1 MSYGKS
7 NYTKETFKK
16 TGKPAKGPG
25 NNIFRI
31 MPAMFSLADEGKWAV
46 YYTTH
51 WGYQGTHPTDQ
62 SKNVVRP
69 FRCIEDKNR
78 QTGMVRQACPECDLY
93 NQKFEE
99 AQAFEAALKAEKKY
113 TEDEIKSKMKSR
125 SDWLQGHA
133 PERKWYINVMNPDRT
148 FGDYKINH
156 KTHKK
161 GIDTK
166 IQELLESEIDATD
179 LDSGVWFN
187 IKRTGDGFTVPD
199 VVEVVQ
205 KPIEGKK
212 GSFEIALAP
221 LTAAEQAR
229 GLKEC
234 RDLASLG
241 GSVLSYDQIRE
252 LVLSGGD
259 PDKVDRIFGGRL
271 GGGTQTRSQ
280 RHDATEGEGEVDP
293 TPPPASR
300 SEVKAAVA
308 EHKAELAGVRPG
320 AATNQADIQARVQK
334 ILAERKAKAEA
345 EAAAKAAAARAEA
358 EAEVEALAQA
368 EAEAEATVPG
378 AQEALKM
385 DDATF
390 MERFGGEQ
398 PTT

>member
-16 TGKPAKGPG
+16 TGKPNKGPG
-25 NNIFRI
+25 NNILRV
-31 MPAMFSLADEGKWAV
+31 MPAMHSLADEGKWAV

-62 SKNVVRP
+62 SKSIVRP

-78 QTGMVRQACPECDLY
+78 QTGMVRQNCPECDVY
-93 NQKFEE
+93 NQKFDE
-99 AQAFEAALKAEKKY
+99 AAAFEAALKAEKKY
-113 TEDEIKSKMKSR
+113 SEDEIKTKMKSR
-125 SDWLQGHA
+125 ADWLQAHA
-133 PERKWYINVMNPDRT
+133 PERKWYINVMYTDRT

-187 IKRTGDGFTVPD
+187 IKRVGDGFTVPD

-221 LTAAEQAR
+221 LTREEQAR

-234 RDLASLG
+234 RDLATLG
-241 GSVLSYDQIRE
+241 GSVLSHDQIRD
-252 LVLSGGD
+252 LTLSGGD
-259 PDKVDRIFGGRL
+259 PDKVDKIFGGRL
-271 GGGTQTRSQ
+271 GGTSTRAQSAQ
-280 RHDATEGEGEVDP
+280 RQDEPEDEPSNAEV
-293 TPPPASR
+293 PP
-300 SEVKAAVA
+300 EVKSSVA
-308 EHKAELAGVRPG
+308 DHKAELSGV
-320 AATNQADIQARVQK
+320 AAKANANQADIQARVQK

-345 EAAAKAAAARAEA
+345 EAKAKAEA
-358 EAEVEALAQA
+358 EAAALVAA
-368 EAEAEATVPG
+368 EAEAAGGVD
-378 AQEALKM
+378 ASAALDM
-385 DDATF
+385 DDAEF
-390 MERFGGEQ
+390 MKNFGGEQ
-398 PTT
+398 PTA